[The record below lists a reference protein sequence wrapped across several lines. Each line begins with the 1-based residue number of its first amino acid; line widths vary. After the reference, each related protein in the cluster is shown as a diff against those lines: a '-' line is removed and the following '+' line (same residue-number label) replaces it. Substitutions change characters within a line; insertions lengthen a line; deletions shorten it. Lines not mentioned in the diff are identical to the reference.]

1 MLSPGRRSGAGRAV
15 GEQGWSDIS
24 NEYNIGLVVQLITRG
39 IHHVDVRLTG
49 KSLTSAGQ
57 AAAADAVCAPA

>member
-39 IHHVDVRLTG
+39 IELGRIPPQPLMRH
-49 KSLTSAGQ
+49 
-57 AAAADAVCAPA
+57 